1 MSTAKLPL
9 LRGYGPE
16 ETLAW
21 HDGRPLSAQAFCA
34 AATALSAC
42 VPSARYAFNLCE
54 STTGFLLASAAA
66 LLAGQTLIL
75 PSARLARTLD
85 DLRTAYPDSYGL
97 VDTIKGGDQPADMAE
112 CAVSPLLD
120 AIGDAAGAG
129 DAAAWPPPVI
139 RATQRAAILF
149 TSGSTHA
156 PKPHAKQWGELWQGA
171 QTFLHSFGTP
181 PPGVAIIGTVPP
193 QHMFGFETTCM
204 LPLQSGR
211 PVLDARPAL
220 PADLAHALR
229 TAASLGVDQVWLMT
243 TPLQLHAFHRELT
256 SVPGLARIISAT
268 MPLDPALAQAVE
280 RDWQVSV
287 EEIYGCTEGGILAT
301 RRLAQT
307 KYFTPAAG
315 IAFAILA
322 DGAAQ
327 ASGGHLP
334 HPLILTDRL
343 RPEVPADR
351 NGGGRFELLGRD
363 DDMVK
368 IAGKR
373 ASLSGLSRELLRIP
387 GVRDG
392 VMFMPAPDASRLAAA
407 VVAPGLS
414 ALSVRASLARSVDPA
429 FLPRPLLMV
438 AGLPRDRNGK
448 LPHAD
453 LLVLLNSAREPA
465 KSGAADVADVPSAP
479 QPAKPDAADVADVP
493 ALPASAPQPEKSA
506 ASKGEPLLL
515 RTSVSSGH
523 PTLPGHFPGHP
534 IVPGVVLL
542 ELIETLLAQNGYC
555 VNACPQAKF
564 LAQVAPGEPLD
575 IRVDLT
581 DAPIARFAIDA
592 TGRHAV
598 IGRFLCS
605 MSTVPA

>member
-1 MSTAKLPL
+1 MSTAELPL
-9 LRGYGPE
+9 LCGFSPE
-16 ETLAW
+16 KTLAW
-21 HDGRPLSAQAFCA
+21 HDGRPLSAQVFCA
-34 AATALSAC
+34 AAIALSAR
-42 VPSARYAFNLCE
+42 VPVARYAFNLCE

-75 PSARLARTLD
+75 PSTRLARTLEQ
-85 DLRTAYPDSYGL
+85 LLGAYPDSYCL
-97 VDTIKGGDQPADMAE
+97 IDTIAQSDQTTDRAW
-112 CAVSPLLD
+112 CAVSPQLD
-120 AIGDAAGAG
+120 VTGDAT
-129 DAAAWPPPVI
+129 AWPPPAI
-139 RATQRAAILF
+139 AAAQTAAILF

-156 PKPHAKQWGELWQGA
+156 PKPHAKQWGELWRGA
-171 QTFLHSFGTP
+171 ETFMRSFGAP
-181 PPGVAIIGTVPP
+181 PPRVAILGTVPP

-204 LPLQSGR
+204 LPMQSGR
-211 PVLDARPAL
+211 PVLEARPAL

-268 MPLDPALAQAVE
+268 MPLDPALAQAIE
-280 RDWQVSV
+280 RDWEVPV

-301 RRLAQT
+301 RRPAQST
-307 KYFTPAAG
+307 YFTPAAG
-315 IAFAILA
+315 IAFATLA
-322 DGAAQ
+322 EGATNV
-327 ASGGHLP
+327 SGGHLP
-334 HPLILTDRL
+334 NGLTLTDRL
-343 RPEVPADR
+343 RPDVPLDR
-351 NGGGRFELLGRD
+351 DGSGRFELLGRD

-373 ASLSGLSRELLRIP
+373 ASLSGLTRELLQIP

-392 VMFMPAPDASRLAAA
+392 VMFLAAPDASRLAGA

-414 ALSVRASLARSVDPA
+414 AASVRAFLARSVDPA
-429 FLPRPLLMV
+429 FLPRPLLIV
-438 AGLPRDRNGK
+438 AALPRDANGK

-453 LLVLLNSAREPA
+453 LLVLLASGREPA
-465 KSGAADVADVPSAP
+465 KSRAAVA
-479 QPAKPDAADVADVP
+479 
-493 ALPASAPQPEKSA
+493 
-506 ASKGEPLLL
+506 PLLL
-515 RTSVSSGH
+515 RTSISSGH

-542 ELIETLLAQNGYC
+542 ELIETLLARNGYE
-555 VNACPQAKF
+555 VNACPQVKF

-575 IRVDLT
+575 IKVDLA

-592 TGRHAV
+592 AGRNAV

-605 MSTVPA
+605 MSTEPA

>member
-1 MSTAKLPL
+1 MSAATLPL
-9 LRGYGPE
+9 LRGFGAE

-34 AATALSAC
+34 VATALAAC

-54 STTGFLLASAAA
+54 STTGFLLASAVA
-66 LLAGQTLIL
+66 LIAGQTLIL
-75 PSARLARTLD
+75 PSTRLARTLD
-85 DLRTAYPDSYGL
+85 ELLAAYPDSYCL
-97 VDTIKGGDQPADMAE
+97 VDTIGERNRAADVTE
-112 CAVSPLLD
+112 WAVSPQLD
-120 AIGDAAGAG
+120 AARDATLNAT
-129 DAAAWPPPVI
+129 AWPPPAI
-139 RATQRAAILF
+139 AATQTAAILF

-156 PKPHAKQWGELWQGA
+156 PKPHAKEWGELWQGA
-171 QTFLHSFGTP
+171 ETFLRSFGAP
-181 PPGVAIIGTVPP
+181 PPGVAILGTVPP

-211 PVLDARPAL
+211 PVLEARPAL
-220 PADLAHALR
+220 PADLARALR
-229 TAASLGVDQVWLMT
+229 TAASLGVDEVWLMT

-268 MPLDPALAQAVE
+268 MPLDPALARSVE
-280 RDWQVSV
+280 RDWQVTV

-301 RRLAQT
+301 RRPARS

-315 IAFAILA
+315 IKFATTA
-322 DGAAQ
+322 SDATEV
-327 ASGGHLP
+327 SGGHLP
-334 HPLILTDRL
+334 RSLIVTDRL
-343 RPEVPADR
+343 RPEAPVD
-351 NGGGRFELLGRD
+351 GDGSGRFEILGRD

-373 ASLSGLSRELLRIP
+373 ASLCGLTRELLRIP

-392 VMFMPAPDASRLAAA
+392 VVFLPDPDASRLAGAI
-407 VVAPGLS
+407 VAPGLS
-414 ALSVRASLARSVDPA
+414 AVSVRASLARSVDPA
-429 FLPRPLLMV
+429 FVPRPLLIV
-438 AGLPRDRNGK
+438 AALPRDLNGK

-453 LLVLLNSAREPA
+453 LLALLATAREPA
-465 KSGAADVADVPSAP
+465 KSGVANGA
-479 QPAKPDAADVADVP
+479 
-493 ALPASAPQPEKSA
+493 
-506 ASKGEPLLL
+506 PLLL
-515 RTSVSSGH
+515 RTSISSGH

-542 ELIETLLAQNGYC
+542 ELIETLLAQNGYQI
-555 VNACPQAKF
+555 NACPQVKF

-575 IRVDLT
+575 IRVDLA

-592 TGRHAV
+592 AGRSAV

-605 MSTVPA
+605 TSVVPA

>member
-1 MSTAKLPL
+1 MSAVTLPL
-9 LRGYGPE
+9 LRGFSPE
-16 ETLAW
+16 ATLAW

-34 AATALSAC
+34 AATALSAR

-75 PSARLARTLD
+75 PSTRLARTLD
-85 DLRTAYPDSYGL
+85 ELLAAYPDSYCL
-97 VDTIKGGDQPADMAE
+97 VDTVGEGDQIGDRAC
-112 CAVSPLLD
+112 CAVSPQLD
-120 AIGDAAGAG
+120 AMGDVT
-129 DAAAWPPPVI
+129 AWPPPAI
-139 RATQRAAILF
+139 AATQTAAVLF

-156 PKPHAKQWGELWQGA
+156 PKPHAKEWGELWQGA
-171 QTFLHSFGTP
+171 ETFLRSFGAP
-181 PPGVAIIGTVPP
+181 PSGVAILGTVPP

-211 PVLDARPAL
+211 PVLEARPAL
-220 PADLAHALR
+220 PADLARALR

-256 SVPGLARIISAT
+256 SVPRLARIISAT
-268 MPLDPALAQAVE
+268 MPFDPALAHSIE
-280 RDWQVSV
+280 RDWQVPV
-287 EEIYGCTEGGILAT
+287 EEVYGCTEGGILAT
-301 RRLAQT
+301 RRPARST
-307 KYFTPAAG
+307 YFTPAAG
-315 IAFAILA
+315 ISFATIA
-322 DGAAQ
+322 DGATQVA
-327 ASGGHLP
+327 GGHLQ

-343 RPEVPADR
+343 RPEAPVDR
-351 NGGGRFELLGRD
+351 DGRGRFELLGRD

-373 ASLSGLSRELLRIP
+373 ASLSGLTRELLQIP

-392 VMFMPAPDASRLAAA
+392 VVFLPAPDASRLAGA

-414 ALSVRASLARSVDPA
+414 AVSVRASLARSVDPA
-429 FLPRPLLMV
+429 FLPRPLLIV
-438 AGLPRDRNGK
+438 AALPRDANGK

-453 LLVLLNSAREPA
+453 LLALLTSGRQPA
-465 KSGAADVADVPSAP
+465 KSGAAAVA
-479 QPAKPDAADVADVP
+479 
-493 ALPASAPQPEKSA
+493 
-506 ASKGEPLLL
+506 PLLL
-515 RTSVSSGH
+515 RTSISPKH
-523 PTLPGHFPGHP
+523 PTLPGHFPEHP

-542 ELIETLLAQNGYC
+542 ELIETLLAQNGYR
-555 VNACPQAKF
+555 VNACPQVKF

-575 IRVDLT
+575 IKVDLA

-592 TGRHAV
+592 AGRNAV